1 MKKLLIVLIIVL
13 SAKSLFADELV
24 RFSVENQRVFGD
36 VYLVD
41 VLAEPLSG
49 SWLVGNCNFI
59 LKFNDK
65 ALSVADF
72 ENDLLMN
79 NDFMTEYSGYKVD
92 QTEYYNNQVSLNI
105 FNLTPQTILKDK
117 QIIGTLRFKILNSAE
132 FDNLKFFAEESEVYN
147 EWKPLEYDL
156 KTIEGYTFQNPDAT
170 RLDGLTGVNDSEMN
184 SDILNVTPNPAN
196 DKAKAIITLE
206 QAGVC
211 SLALYNTN
219 GKKLMDVFTNENIS
233 SKSIEINTSELANGM
248 YILMLSNGNHAYYN
262 KLIVNK

>member
-1 MKKLLIVLIIVL
+1 MKKTLIVLVILL
-13 SAKSLFADELV
+13 SAKFLIADELV

-49 SWLVGNCNFI
+49 SWLIGNCNLI

-117 QIIGTLRFKILNSAE
+117 QIIGTLRFKTLNSAE
-132 FDNLKFFAEESEVYN
+132 YDELEFYSEESEVYN

-156 KTIEGYTFQNPDAT
+156 KTLEGFTFQNPETT
-170 RLDGLTGVNDSEMN
+170 RLDGLTGVNDA
-184 SDILNVTPNPAN
+184 DINNDIIKVTPNPVN

-206 QAGVC
+206 KAGFC

-248 YILMLSNGNHAYYN
+248 YILMLSNSNQAYYN